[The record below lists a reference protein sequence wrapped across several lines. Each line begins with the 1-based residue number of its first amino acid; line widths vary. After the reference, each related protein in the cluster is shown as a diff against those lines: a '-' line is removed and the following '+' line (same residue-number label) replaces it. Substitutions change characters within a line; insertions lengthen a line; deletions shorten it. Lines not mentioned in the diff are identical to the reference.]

1 MINDLTTT
9 DNSLSAMWKFADDT
23 TVSEIVPKFGA
34 SNLHATVDHVLNW
47 SNANNFKLNSLT
59 CKELRMDIRKKA
71 NIDLPAFEVNT
82 NTFET
87 VKSTKVLGVTLRDDL
102 K

>member
-1 MINDLTTT
+1 
-9 DNSLSAMWKFADDT
+9 MWKFADDT

-34 SNLHATVDHVLNW
+34 SNSQATVAHVLNW
-47 SNANNFKLNSLT
+47 SNANNFQLDSLK
-59 CKELRMDIRKKA
+59 CKELRMDFRRKA
-71 NIDLPAFEVNT
+71 NVDIPALEVNT

-87 VKSTKVLGVTLRDDL
+87 VKSAKVVGVTIRDDL